1 MEEISLVLHLNN
13 ENFPEV
19 QIQLYRYDGTNC
31 IAVVDG
37 EPVSLVSRSLV
48 VDLVEAVNSI
58 VLNQ

>member
-1 MEEISLVLHLNN
+1 M
-13 ENFPEV
+13 
-19 QIQLYRYDGTNC
+19 YRYDGTNC